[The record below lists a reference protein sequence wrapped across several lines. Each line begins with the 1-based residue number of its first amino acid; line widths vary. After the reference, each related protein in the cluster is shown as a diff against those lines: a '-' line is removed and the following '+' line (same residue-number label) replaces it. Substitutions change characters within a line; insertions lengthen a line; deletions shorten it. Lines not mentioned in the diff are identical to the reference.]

1 MTRDPDRTDHAEIVR
16 HGPDLDVPGFELGVF
31 SAWYCHLDDVVTDLR
46 ECGLSFPV
54 VHAEKAIG
62 AGLGSETD
70 DEAEDALAR
79 LEINCRMATALGA
92 RTLVAHLW
100 ERPTGDTSIERN
112 LAHLPACL
120 DTPAAYNVILAV
132 ETLPGDVG
140 TPLAN
145 IRMALE
151 RDPLSCRSRL
161 RVPRPARPTRGECR
175 RRLALG

>member
-31 SAWYCHLDDVVTDLR
+31 SAWYGHLDDVVTDLR

-92 RTLVAHLW
+92 RTLVLHLW
-100 ERPTGDTSIERN
+100 ERPTGDTSIEQTSRICQ
-112 LAHLPACL
+112 P
-120 DTPAAYNVILAV
+120 VW
-132 ETLPGDVG
+132 TL
-140 TPLAN
+140 
-145 IRMALE
+145 
-151 RDPLSCRSRL
+151 
-161 RVPRPARPTRGECR
+161 R
-175 RRLALG
+175 RRTT